1 MYKEQSVMLKIWE
14 NSVQTLL
21 TIIKVASK
29 TIVLISML
37 YRTLKTGVTVSVQ
50 LYVHKI
56 EPFNSQK
63 KD

>member
-56 EPFNSQK
+56 ELFNSQK